1 MDTLNNLYLKYANE
15 IGPVLEEDGYFQ
27 YLYETLE
34 SGQNVMDQ
42 QSVVLRKTVDTEWM
56 DVIEDSL
63 DSLFKVTAT
72 PRRFIKTSEEIV
84 PVDLA
89 KKITGDSVRHLSQNT
104 QFIASNEDGNVQPT
118 KILNVT
124 VEETY
129 DLYENRF
136 LYHLIQRLITFIDN
150 RTDIIFWVTGDER
163 YSTLKFTS
171 AFEDDAE
178 KIEYEVS
185 MKISDKTEQ
194 SAEDKNNMEVF
205 ARIDRI
211 RRQVMQLRR
220 SSFCDVLAGC
230 AKVRS
235 PIQRTNLLTKDHDYR
250 KCFDLWQFLERY
262 ESIGYSIDEEKR
274 ALQFDEE
281 YIFQFYTNVIANYA
295 TFKSLMD
302 PDKRNL
308 EDDTLRKKVKVRRR
322 PKFYKTI
329 KEEFKESPNLDD
341 VEIRKI
347 FVEYVTPAQLEAEAK
362 QQEAEAAMLAA
373 EAKAAEALK
382 QAEEAEK
389 QRAEAQA
396 FAELTERNCKTQIAL
411 ARDDAARKVEAARAD
426 AEAKVESARAEADAK
441 VEATINDANAKVEAA
456 QQDASSKIEA
466 ARQDASDKVET
477 ARQDAAARIEAAQSE
492 AEEKVRT
499 AELRM
504 GAALNDR
511 EQALAA
517 RAEFERKA
525 IESDE
530 HAVKAFEERD
540 AAIRAKEMAEAI
552 KLHAENDKAFAI
564 KQAEVSIQ
572 KTREMS
578 ERLENAARIEARRA
592 REESEHA
599 AKVLQHAEEMAET
612 ARKAEEAAKLAQEE
626 ALRAGKRAEK
636 EALKML
642 SRMKDL
648 TLPQYLALRKE
659 IKSKETK

>member
-34 SGQNVMDQ
+34 NGQNVIDQ
-42 QSVVLRKTVDTEWM
+42 QSVVLRKKVDTEWM
-56 DVIEDSL
+56 DVIEASL
-63 DSLFKVTAT
+63 PSLSKVTAA
-72 PRRFIKTSEEIV
+72 PRRFIKTSEEVV

-118 KILNVT
+118 KILNVS

-136 LYHLIQRLITFIDN
+136 LYHLIMRLITFIDK
-150 RTDIIFWVTGDER
+150 RTDVIFWVTGDEKFN
-163 YSTLKFTS
+163 TLKFAST
-171 AFEDDAE
+171 FEDDSE
-178 KIEYEVS
+178 KIEYELS
-185 MKISDKTEQ
+185 MKISDK
-194 SAEDKNNMEVF
+194 AEKDGENNSNMEVF
-205 ARIDRI
+205 ERIDRI
-211 RRQVMQLRR
+211 RRQVMQIRR
-220 SSFCDVLAGC
+220 GSFCDIMAGC

-250 KCFDLWQFLERY
+250 TCFDLWQFLERY
-262 ESIGYSIDEEKR
+262 ESIGYTIDEEKR

-295 TFKSLMD
+295 TFKSLMA

-308 EDDTLRKKVKVRRR
+308 EEDTLKKKVKVHRR

-329 KEEFKESPNLDD
+329 KEEFKESPNIED
-341 VEIRKI
+341 VETRKI

-362 QQEAEAAMLAA
+362 QQEAEAARLEA
-373 EAKAAEALK
+373 EAKAAQALAFA
-382 QAEEAEK
+382 QEAERK
-389 QRAEAQA
+389 RAEAQA
-396 FAELTERNCKTQIAL
+396 FAELTEKNCQAQIAL
-411 ARDDAARKVEAARAD
+411 ARED
-426 AEAKVESARAEADAK
+426 AERKVESAKQEADAK
-441 VEATINDANAKVEAA
+441 VEAIIVDANAKVESVMQEATV
-456 QQDASSKIEA
+456 KIEA
-466 ARQDASDKVET
+466 ARLDAD
-477 ARQDAAARIEAAQSE
+477 
-492 AEEKVRT
+492 EKVKN
-499 AELRM
+499 AELRV

-511 EQALAA
+511 EQALAE

-525 IESDE
+525 LESDE

-540 AAIRAKEMAEAI
+540 AAICAKEMAEAI
-552 KLHAENDKAFAI
+552 KRHAESDKEFAL
-564 KQAEVSIQ
+564 KQAEETIL

-578 ERLENAARIEARRA
+578 DRLANAAKIEAARA
-592 REESEHA
+592 QEESEHA
-599 AKVLQHAEEMAET
+599 AKVLQHAQELAEN
-612 ARKAEEAAKLAQEE
+612 AQKAEEAARLAKEE
-626 ALRAGKRAEK
+626 AEKAGKKAEK

-642 SRMKDL
+642 SKMKDL